1 MESSIRYEHTPPE
14 RANPVPI
21 LDSARSRDWEIF
33 DTDSMVLFVLMWLG
47 FCSHFVA
54 AAGAAEAVLWIVA
67 FAVPGFLAAELGA
80 GLLHWFADTFF
91 APSTP
96 LIGSSLVQAFR
107 EHHRDPRGIA
117 RRGIIEASGLNCF
130 VCILILLLALLLDA
144 ATVAGRA
151 AGIALLWFTLAT
163 ALTNL
168 FHRWAHAERVGPA
181 VAWLQRNGWILSPE
195 RHALHHSGAH
205 DRSFCVTTGWLNP
218 LFDRIQFFHRL
229 EIAARWLARSRTG
242 SKLAKGTRAD

>member
-1 MESSIRYEHTPPE
+1 MESSIRHEPTAPE
-14 RANPVPI
+14 LGNAVLI
-21 LDSARSRDWEIF
+21 VESARSRDWEIF
-33 DTDSMVLFVLMWLG
+33 DTASTVLFVLMWLG
-47 FCSHFVA
+47 FCFHLV
-54 AAGAAEAVLWIVA
+54 AGAGTAEAVFWIAV

-96 LIGSSLVQAFR
+96 LIGRPLIQAFR

-130 VCILILLLALLLDA
+130 VCILILLLALLLDV
-144 ATVAGRA
+144 ATVGGRG

-168 FHRWAHAERVGPA
+168 FHRWAHAERVTPA

-229 EIAARWLARSRTG
+229 EIAARWLGRSRTR